1 VAYTSIKASA
11 KGGKDFEQVPA
22 GIHLAIC
29 TEIIHLGVQPS
40 GNKLYPDKD
49 QIYIR
54 FEIPGVR
61 VKWEKNGQPH
71 EGSAMIGT
79 FFTLSISEKSNFRPF
94 LEGWRGRPFTKDE
107 EEAFEVTSILGKLCQ
122 LSVIHEEGRDGK
134 TRAKIQG
141 AFGLI
146 QEQKDKLTANPALGK
161 ATGPN
166 GLVAYSPDSHDQGV
180 WEKLPEWIQKKIDG
194 RVKKATLAQR
204 QAEDVNQAEDFND
217 DLPF

>member
-1 VAYTSIKASA
+1 
-11 KGGKDFEQVPA
+11 VPA
-22 GIHLAIC
+22 LCH
-29 TEIIHLGVQPS
+29 P
-40 GNKLYPDKD
+40 
-49 QIYIR
+49 
-54 FEIPGVR
+54 
-61 VKWEKNGQPH
+61 
-71 EGSAMIGT
+71 
-79 FFTLSISEKSNFRPF
+79 
-94 LEGWRGRPFTKDE
+94 RG
-107 EEAFEVTSILGKLCQ
+107 
-122 LSVIHEEGRDGK
+122 GRDGK